1 MAARTVEVRRSALVA
16 HPAARLF
23 AIIEAAEDY
32 PAFLP
37 WCGGATI
44 LERDEQVVAARIQI
58 AWRGVRFSFVTRNPK
73 RPPLWMAIGL
83 EEGPFR
89 RFDGQWNLT
98 PLSEWGCRVEF
109 TLSYEM
115 NSAILSA
122 LAGPVFDHAVNTL
135 VDAFIQRAD
144 QVAAGRARV
153 STELAIAPAATTAV
167 SPTAQE
173 AGLPAEPAVESSA
186 EPAAEAAAEPALAP
200 AVEPAAEAAAEPAAE
215 PASEPAP
222 EPATD
227 AATGPLA
234 QPGATGRA
242 APESPHLPFPP
253 SPGLEGEM
261 PAPTPA
267 SPTGGGI
274 VENPPQRT
282 P

>member
-16 HPAARLF
+16 HPAERLF
-23 AIIEAAEDY
+23 SIIEAAEDY

-73 RPPLWMAIGL
+73 RPPRWMSIGL

-109 TLSYEM
+109 ALSYEM

-135 VDAFIQRAD
+135 VDAFIARAD
-144 QVAAGRARV
+144 QVAAGLARV
-153 STELAIAPAATTAV
+153 STDTASAQAPTPAPAPAAAPAIPPAPPPEATVAAEPATEVPAGAATSVPPEPSPPPAAEPGAGPPAGAPAAT
-167 SPTAQE
+167 P
-173 AGLPAEPAVESSA
+173 
-186 EPAAEAAAEPALAP
+186 
-200 AVEPAAEAAAEPAAE
+200 
-215 PASEPAP
+215 
-222 EPATD
+222 D
-227 AATGPLA
+227 AD
-234 QPGATGRA
+234 
-242 APESPHLPFPP
+242 
-253 SPGLEGEM
+253 M
-261 PAPTPA
+261 
-267 SPTGGGI
+267 I
-274 VENPPQRT
+274 ENPDERKP
-282 P
+282 